1 MSGRVTCTLNS
12 FKPTVQ
18 ASQAE
23 TLLRVE
29 NCLQDIVAWMHANML
44 KLNTD
49 KTEMIM
55 FSSQRNLQH
64 IENINVKVGDSNTEP
79 STCVRNLG
87 AFLDS
92 RMDMEKHVNSV
103 TKSCYA
109 QIRRIGHIRQYL
121 TTDAT
126 KTLINSLVT
135 SRLDYCNSLL
145 YGVPKNTS
153 NKLQTVQN
161 TAARIITRTSRFS
174 HVTPILKELHWLPVQ
189 ERIKYKILTHTY
201 KALNGESPIYM
212 RNLLEVYIPRRD
224 LRSKNEAATLVLPRS
239 RTVTYGDRSF
249 MTAAPKLWNSLPSN
263 LRSATTLCSF
273 KKALKTHLYKCS
285 YGT

>member
-1 MSGRVTCTLNS
+1 MCEKSRGFPRLKNGYGQTCKFRDKIMLCADPADWTHSAVFKNRRHENS
-12 FKPTVQ
+12 HKLTRYIQ
-18 ASQAE
+18 A
-23 TLLRVE
+23 R
-29 NCLQDIVAWMHANML
+29 
-44 KLNTD
+44 
-49 KTEMIM
+49 
-55 FSSQRNLQH
+55 
-64 IENINVKVGDSNTEP
+64 
-79 STCVRNLG
+79 
-87 AFLDS
+87 
-92 RMDMEKHVNSV
+92 
-103 TKSCYA
+103 
-109 QIRRIGHIRQYL
+109 
-121 TTDAT
+121 
-126 KTLINSLVT
+126 
-135 SRLDYCNSLL
+135 LL

-161 TAARIITRTSRFS
+161 TAARIITRTLRFS
-174 HVTPILKELHWLPVQ
+174 HVTPILEELHWLPVQ

-201 KALNGESPIYM
+201 KALNGEAPIYM

-273 KKALKTHLYKCS
+273 KKALKTHLFKCS